1 MGLSAFQR
9 GVCRLLAQNR
19 ISSGESY
26 LAGGATPNE
35 LLHAPRL
42 SRGLDVFHDTE
53 EALVESWRADRVLLA
68 AAGYDVHVFRERHGF
83 VEAEVRRGNDLVLLE
98 WARDSAFRFFPLV
111 EHEDLGLTLHPFDLA
126 TSKVLALVGR
136 LEPRDFVDTLAC
148 DVQIQPLGLLAW
160 AASGKDPGFSPA
172 AILEEAA
179 RVSRYSAEELT
190 GLDFEGP
197 PPNPQELS
205 LRWRNV
211 LAIARQVVDILPPD
225 QAGRAVLDQSGAPF
239 RGDIEALREALR
251 AGGLLFHPGT
261 IRGAWPRLIS
271 G

>member
-1 MGLSAFQR
+1 MALSPFQR

-26 LAGGATPNE
+26 LAGGATLNE
-35 LLHAPRL
+35 LLHATRL
-42 SRGLDVFHDTE
+42 SRDLDVFHDTE
-53 EALVESWRADRVLLA
+53 EALVSAWQADRAVLT
-68 AAGYDVHVFRERHGF
+68 AAGYDVHLFRERSGF
-83 VEAEVRRGNDLVLLE
+83 VEAEVRRGGEQVLLQ

-136 LEPRDFVDTLAC
+136 LEPRDFIDTLAC
-148 DVQIQPLGLLAW
+148 DGLIQPLGLLAF
-160 AASGKDPGFSPA
+160 AACGKDPGFSPS
-172 AILEEAA
+172 AILEEAS
-179 RVSRYSAEELT
+179 RSSRYSAEELI

-197 PPNPQELS
+197 PPDPQELS
-205 LRWRNV
+205 RRWRTL
-211 LAIARQVVDILPPD
+211 LANARQVVGVLPPE

-239 RGDIEALREALR
+239 RGDIAALLEAMG
-251 AGGLLFHPGT
+251 AGGLIFHAGR
-261 IRGAWPRLIS
+261 IRGAWPKPIS